1 MYASKSRSIQK
12 SDPENRAKR
21 SSSQPHVFPSSK
33 SEQTQKFQTDRQKQA
48 RSNLGGVFAS
58 LSVELQDAIIRQGY
72 TRPTPIQ
79 EQSIEYLLQRRD
91 LLGCAQTGTG
101 KTAAFVLPLLQHLQ
115 LQNRRSKPGSPRA
128 LIMAPTRELAG
139 QVGESIAAYGRF
151 LRISQ
156 TTIFGGVGQNPQVRS
171 LRRGV
176 DIVTAT
182 PGRLLDL
189 MQQGMLRLDNV
200 ETFVLDEADR
210 MLDMGFLPDI
220 RRIMQTLP
228 AERQSLLFSAT
239 LPKAIVE
246 LAGQVVKDPVRVSI
260 APEQPAVEKI
270 SQKVYYVENRDKLA
284 LLTEFLRDR
293 EEGKVL
299 VFAEMKHMANR
310 ITGKLSEAGIP
321 ATAIHGNKS
330 QKARTQALAQFKNG
344 STRVLVATDI
354 AARGLDVKDIS
365 HVINF
370 NLPREAE
377 TYVHRI
383 GRTARAGAAG
393 SAVSFCS
400 AEESGM
406 LGRIERLLRQKVPV
420 DKTHSRQAAAT
431 RSADQKKARPAGRKK
446 TRPGTARTFRK

>member
-1 MYASKSRSIQK
+1 MHSSKSQSIQK
-12 SDPENRAKR
+12 YDPENRAKR
-21 SSSQPHVFPSSK
+21 STSRSHVSPSSK
-33 SEQTQKFQTDRQKQA
+33 GEQTQKFQTDSQIKA
-48 RSNLGGVFAS
+48 RLNLGGVFAN

-72 TRPTPIQ
+72 TKPTPIQ

-115 LQNRRSKPGSPRA
+115 SQNRRCKPGSPRA

-189 MQQGMLRLDNV
+189 MQQGMLRLDSV

-284 LLTEFLRDR
+284 LLTKFLRDR
-293 EEGKVL
+293 DEGKVL

-393 SAVSFCS
+393 CAVSFCS
-400 AEESGM
+400 TEESGM

-420 DKTHSRQAAAT
+420 DKTHSRQAAMT
-431 RSADQKKARPAGRKK
+431 RSAAQKKDLPAGRKRA
-446 TRPGTARTFRK
+446 RPGTARTFRK

>member
-1 MYASKSRSIQK
+1 
-12 SDPENRAKR
+12 
-21 SSSQPHVFPSSK
+21 
-33 SEQTQKFQTDRQKQA
+33 
-48 RSNLGGVFAS
+48 
-58 LSVELQDAIIRQGY
+58 
-72 TRPTPIQ
+72 
-79 EQSIEYLLQRRD
+79 
-91 LLGCAQTGTG
+91 
-101 KTAAFVLPLLQHLQ
+101 
-115 LQNRRSKPGSPRA
+115 
-128 LIMAPTRELAG
+128 MAPTRELAG

-393 SAVSFCS
+393 CAVSFCS